1 MSSDLPPPVEVP
13 AAPAGETSS
22 PRAEHWVP
30 ALLLVATTAS
40 VWWVGHTVWGS
51 GWQLAAPL
59 MAILLAHESGHYVA
73 ARCHGERPS
82 LPYFLP
88 LPWLNPFGTLGA
100 VLFLD
105 ARPRSRRALLDI
117 GAAGPLAGLI
127 VALPLLFLGLA
138 LSPVEPLP
146 PSGYAQEGQ
155 SVLYWLAKRL
165 VLGPMPENHDVTMHP
180 VLGAAWAGLF
190 VTFLNLLPVGHLDG
204 GHVAY
209 SLLGRRH
216 RGLSRFVVAAP
227 GLLAAYN
234 LVAFAAPSLGGAA
247 PAAGANAVTSMV
259 SAAMP
264 WVLLQVLLLVMW
276 RWGGLD
282 HAEPSDEAPLGAG
295 RRGIGWF
302 TLACFVLLFMP
313 SPWVVH

>member
-1 MSSDLPPPVEVP
+1 
-13 AAPAGETSS
+13 
-22 PRAEHWVP
+22 
-30 ALLLVATTAS
+30 
-40 VWWVGHTVWGS
+40 
-51 GWQLAAPL
+51 
-59 MAILLAHESGHYVA
+59 MAILVAHEAGHYVA

-117 GAAGPLAGLI
+117 GAAGPLAGLT
-127 VALPLLFLGLA
+127 VALPLLGLGLA

-155 SVLYWLAKRL
+155 SLVYWLAKRL
-165 VLGPMPENHDVTMHP
+165 LLGPMPAGHDVTMHP

-209 SLLGRRH
+209 SLLGQRH
-216 RGLSRFVVAAP
+216 RALSRLVVAAP
-227 GLLAAYN
+227 AVLAVYD
-234 LVAFAAPSLGGAA
+234 LVAFSAPALGGTA
-247 PAAGANAVTSMV
+247 PVGASTVASVV
-259 SAAMP
+259 SAAIP
-264 WVLLQVLLLVMW
+264 WVMLQLLLLAMW
-276 RWGGLD
+276 RWGGLE
-282 HAEPSDEAPLGAG
+282 HAAPSDEVPLGAG
-295 RRGIGWF
+295 RRAVGWL
-302 TLACFVLLFMP
+302 TLGCFLLLFMP

>member
-1 MSSDLPPPVEVP
+1 
-13 AAPAGETSS
+13 
-22 PRAEHWVP
+22 
-30 ALLLVATTAS
+30 
-40 VWWVGHTVWGS
+40 
-51 GWQLAAPL
+51 
-59 MAILLAHESGHYVA
+59 MAILVAHEAGHYVA

-117 GAAGPLAGLI
+117 GAAGPLAGLT
-127 VALPLLFLGLA
+127 VALPLLGLGLA

-155 SVLYWLAKRL
+155 SLVYWLAKRL
-165 VLGPMPENHDVTMHP
+165 LLGPMPAGHDVTMHP

-209 SLLGRRH
+209 SLLGQRH
-216 RGLSRFVVAAP
+216 RALSRLVVAAP
-227 GLLAAYN
+227 AVLAVYD
-234 LVAFAAPSLGGAA
+234 LVAFSAPALGGTAPVGASTVASVVRAA
-247 PAAGANAVTSMV
+247 I
-259 SAAMP
+259 P
-264 WVLLQVLLLVMW
+264 WVMLQLLLLAMW
-276 RWGGLD
+276 RWGGLE
-282 HAEPSDEAPLGAG
+282 HAAPSDEVPLGAG
-295 RRGIGWF
+295 RRAVGWL
-302 TLACFVLLFMP
+302 TLGCFLLLFMP